1 MAQGGDHED
10 RMGHGLAQAM
20 RAFLAMESAG
30 GILLIA
36 MMAVALA
43 VVNSPLAPF
52 YDSTLSFH
60 VLGLSVLHWI
70 NDGLMAVFFLLVAL
84 EIKREMLE
92 GELSQLGQVLLPALG
107 ALGGMAVPA
116 AIYVAFNADSDFV
129 RGWAIP
135 SATDIAFSLGV
146 LALLGRSVPA
156 SLRVF
161 LAALA
166 IIDDLGA
173 ILIIAFFYT
182 SQLSLG
188 FLAGAA
194 GSVALL
200 LLLNRLRVRAL
211 APYLLVGAVLWVCML
226 KSGVHATVAG
236 VLLGLFIPLRGGE
249 EGAAAPLRR
258 LEHALHPWVAF
269 LILPVF
275 ALANSGL
282 SLSGMGLGALAD
294 PVFLGVALGLFLG
307 KQLGVFACGWAAIR
321 AGWARLPDG
330 ASWGQ
335 FYGTSILTGIGFTM
349 SLFISGLA
357 FPDGGAVEA
366 TRLGVL
372 LGSLVSAVTGY
383 VLLAVLGNKRA
394 S

>member
-1 MAQGGDHED
+1 MAHDGDGND
-10 RMGHGLAQAM
+10 RMGSGLAHAM

-36 MMAVALA
+36 MMVLALA

-52 YDSTLSFH
+52 YDHALSFP
-60 VLGLSVLHWI
+60 VLGLSLLHWI

-84 EIKREMLE
+84 EIKRERLE
-92 GELSQLGQVLLPALG
+92 GELSNLGQVLLPALG
-107 ALGGMAVPA
+107 AVGGMAVPA
-116 AIYVAFNADSDFV
+116 AIYVAFNPGGEFL

-146 LALLGRSVPA
+146 LALLGRAVPA

-194 GSVALL
+194 GAVAVL

-236 VLLGLFIPLRGGE
+236 VLLGLIIPLRGGE

-269 LILPVF
+269 GILPLF

-282 SLSGMGLGALAD
+282 SLSGIGLGALTD
-294 PVFLGVALGLFLG
+294 TVFLGVALGLFVG
-307 KQLGVFACGWAAIR
+307 KQVGVFTCGWLAIR
-321 AGWARLPDG
+321 SGLARLPEG
-330 ASWGQ
+330 AGWGQ

-357 FPDGGAVEA
+357 FPQGGAVEA

-372 LGSLVSAVTGY
+372 LGSLVSALTGY
-383 VLLAVLGNKRA
+383 ALLAVLGNKRA

>member
-1 MAQGGDHED
+1 MAHDGDGND
-10 RMGHGLAQAM
+10 RMGSGLAHAM

-36 MMAVALA
+36 MMVLALA

-52 YDSTLSFH
+52 YDHALSFP
-60 VLGLSVLHWI
+60 VLGLSLLHWI

-84 EIKREMLE
+84 EIKRERLE
-92 GELSQLGQVLLPALG
+92 GELSNLGQVLLPALG
-107 ALGGMAVPA
+107 AVGGMAVPA
-116 AIYVAFNADSDFV
+116 AIYVAFNPGGEFL

-146 LALLGRSVPA
+146 LALLGRGVPA

-194 GSVALL
+194 GAVAVL

-236 VLLGLFIPLRGGE
+236 VLLGLIIPLRGGE

-269 LILPVF
+269 GILPLF

-282 SLSGMGLGALAD
+282 SLSGIGLGALTD
-294 PVFLGVALGLFLG
+294 TVFLGVALGLFVG
-307 KQLGVFACGWAAIR
+307 KQVGVFTCGWLAIR
-321 AGWARLPDG
+321 SGLARLPEG
-330 ASWGQ
+330 AGWGQ

-357 FPDGGAVEA
+357 FPQGGAVEA

-372 LGSLVSAVTGY
+372 LGSLVSALTGY
-383 VLLAVLGNKRA
+383 ALLAVLGNKRA